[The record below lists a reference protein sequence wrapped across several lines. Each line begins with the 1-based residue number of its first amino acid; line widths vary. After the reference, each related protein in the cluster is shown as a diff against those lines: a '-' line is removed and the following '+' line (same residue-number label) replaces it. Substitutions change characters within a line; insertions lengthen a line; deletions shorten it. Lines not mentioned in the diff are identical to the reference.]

1 MKMDTIKTA
10 IKLSYQSLLAYK
22 IRSLLT
28 MLGIIIGISAVI
40 VMISIANG
48 ADAKIQAQFDNMG
61 SNLLFVLSGSD
72 RNSGARGGFG
82 SQMTL
87 TVKDAEAILR
97 DCPSIATVSYVVS
110 QNARIASDQENWNT
124 RVQGT
129 TPEFQTIRALS
140 LESGKFLTS
149 THLRRGAKV
158 AVLGRTVADSLFTPG
173 QDIIG
178 KRVRINNI
186 PYRVIGVLNKK
197 GMSAGGQD
205 QDDIVYIPYLTAMQK
220 LIRYRIPGLVHA
232 ITASARSREDIFRAK
247 LEIEEVLRH
256 RHGILPNEEDD
267 FSCRSLEELS
277 VSAQDASHTMT
288 YFLIAVATVSLV
300 IGGIGIMNI
309 MLVSVTERTREIGVR
324 MAVGAKEIDILIQF
338 LMESITMSLVGGCIG
353 TFFGIML
360 SHVISRMA
368 EWPAII
374 SIESIL
380 IAILSSSSIGIFFG
394 FYPAKRASRLDP
406 IKALG
411 FD

>member
-1 MKMDTIKTA
+1 MDTLKTA
-10 IKLSYQSLLAYK
+10 IKLSYRSLMAYK
-22 IRSLLT
+22 IRSFLT

-61 SNLLFVLSGSD
+61 SNLLFILSGSD
-72 RNSGARGGFG
+72 RSGGVRRGVG
-82 SQMTL
+82 SQLTL

-97 DCPSIATVSYVVS
+97 DCSAISAVSYLVS
-110 QNARIASDQENWNT
+110 QNAQIESEKENWNA

-129 TPEFQTIRALS
+129 TPEYKLIRNLS
-140 LESGKFLTS
+140 LESGEFLNA

-158 AVLGRTVADSLFTPG
+158 AVLGKTVVDSLFIPG
-173 QDIIG
+173 EVVIG

-232 ITASARSREDIFRAK
+232 ITVSAKSRDDIFRAK
-247 LEIEEVLRH
+247 LQIEEVLRH
-256 RHGILPNEEDD
+256 RHGILPNAEDD

-277 VSAQDASHTMT
+277 ERAQDAGHTMT
-288 YFLIAVATVSLV
+288 YFLVAVAAVSLI

-309 MLVSVTERTREIGVR
+309 MLVSVTERTREIGIRV
-324 MAVGAKEIDILIQF
+324 AVGAKEADILVQF
-338 LMESITMSLVGGCIG
+338 LIEAVTMSLVGGCIG
-353 TFFGIML
+353 TLLGILL
-360 SHVISRMA
+360 SHLISQIA
-368 EWPAII
+368 QWPAII
-374 SIESIL
+374 SIQSIFF
-380 IAILSSSSIGIFFG
+380 AIFSSSAIGIFFG